1 MLQLD
6 VLVTWLKEKIMSIS
20 CTFFFLLRSFK
31 FGHKKH
37 AASEQMEWFALP
49 FLSICFA
56 MQFHCKRLQ
65 HIERLFFF
73 HFAFSPSPTRQC
85 FNVAIDCAFAS
96 LIAYVVA
103 ICKYQHRLNFGNCL
117 DAEPLLPGHETAFF
131 RKIIALLFGE
141 KMANLSRY
149 EHDHKCNRNKLKPE
163 TSTVTGEG

>member
-56 MQFHCKRLQ
+56 MQFHWKRLQ

-85 FNVAIDCAFAS
+85 FNVAIDCAFVS

-117 DAEPLLPGHETAFF
+117 DAEPLLPTQPRDCFF
-131 RKIIALLFGE
+131 PKNNCTFIRRKNGQSLAVWARSQ
-141 KMANLSRY
+141 M
-149 EHDHKCNRNKLKPE
+149 
-163 TSTVTGEG
+163 